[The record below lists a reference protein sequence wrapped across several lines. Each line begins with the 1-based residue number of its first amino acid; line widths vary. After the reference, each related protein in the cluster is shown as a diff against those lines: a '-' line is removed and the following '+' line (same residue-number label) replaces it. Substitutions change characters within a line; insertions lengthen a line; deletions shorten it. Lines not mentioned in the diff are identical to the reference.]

1 MQPQCNDWF
10 SAKKLEGLIGLPKSS
25 SAISRKARLEQ
36 WVFRQIHGVR
46 GVAYEFHISSLP
58 KETQAALLLR
68 QGEIE
73 TSMGRFE
80 IARPTLEAHDYDR
93 EALWSKW
100 DNASDSQ
107 RRLAEKWLPAVQAA
121 DEMLNQGIST
131 KTAFA
136 TVAGHY
142 QVSASTL
149 RDKYYQVQKFAK
161 PDWAA
166 ALVDGRGASRR
177 NVHKSEFDEDA
188 WQFLIADYLRPEK
201 PAFRKCYERLELAA
215 REHGWSIPSRATAFR
230 RIQQLNEAMVVACRE
245 GEHALMHLIPAQQ
258 RTVEHLDAMQW
269 INGDG
274 YLHNVFVRWFNG
286 DVIRPKTWFWQDV
299 KTRKIL
305 GWRCDVSENIDSIRL
320 SFMDVVTRYGI
331 PEDFHITIDNT
342 RGAANKWLTG
352 GAPNRYRFKVKE
364 DDPKGL
370 FLLMGAK
377 MHWTSVVAGKGWGQ
391 AKPVE
396 RAFGVGGLEEYVDKH
411 PALAGAYTGPNP
423 QAKPDNYGDRAVDAE
438 LFLKTLAEGVAMF
451 NARTGRET
459 EMCGGKLSFDDV
471 FEREYAR
478 TIVRKP
484 TEEQKRMLLLPAEA
498 VNASRKGEFA
508 LKVGGSLKGAKN
520 VYYNMALMNA
530 GVKKVVVRFDP
541 QQLHST
547 VYCYTLDGRFICEA
561 ECLSP
566 VAFNDAAAGREYRRR
581 QKQLKSATKAAIK
594 AQKQMDA
601 LEVAELLPQIAEP
614 EAPESRIV
622 GIFRPSGNM
631 ERVKNQERDD
641 EYETERDEYLNHS
654 LDILEQN
661 RRKKA
666 I

>member
-498 VNASRKGEFA
+498 VNVSRKGEFA

-601 LEVAELLPQIAEP
+601 LEVAEMLPQIAEP

>member
-58 KETQAALLLR
+58 KETQVALLLR

-498 VNASRKGEFA
+498 VNVSRKGEFA

>member
-1 MQPQCNDWF
+1 MLTHWVTAQECVGMSCFPKHEVSIRRNLE
-10 SAKKLEGLIGLPKSS
+10 KLAANHPELR
-25 SAISRKARLEQ
+25 RKRTGSKAL
-36 WVFRQIHGVR
+36 
-46 GVAYEFHISSLP
+46 EFHISVLP
-58 KETQAALLLR
+58 AAARAELLLKSE
-68 QGEIE
+68 QIE
-73 TSMGRFE
+73 TSQGYFE

-100 DNASDSQ
+100 DKASDSQ
-107 RRLAEKWLPAVQAA
+107 RRLTEKWLPAVQAV
-121 DEMLNQGIST
+121 DEMLNQRIST

-230 RIQQLNEAMVVACRE
+230 RIQQLDEAMVVACRE

-423 QAKPDNYGDRAVDAE
+423 QAKPDNYGDRVVDAE

-498 VNASRKGEFA
+498 VNVSRKGEFT

-561 ECLSP
+561 ECLAP
-566 VAFNDAAAGREYRRR
+566 VAFNDAAVGREYRRR

-622 GIFRPSGNM
+622 GIFRPSGNT

>member
-73 TSMGRFE
+73 TSMGRFD

-498 VNASRKGEFA
+498 VNVSRKGEFA